1 MYINAEL
8 IKTKRVAQSWT
19 QQHLADACGISL
31 RTVQRIERYG
41 NASNETVMALAAV
54 FEIEQS
60 EIVSPDV
67 PVIEIETGQPIT
79 TDTQIPR
86 VHLLLTFL
94 LGMMIGVVCMYFFR
108 QY

>member
-31 RTVQRIERYG
+31 RTVQRVERYG
-41 NASNETVMALAAV
+41 NASNETAMALAAV

-60 EIVSPDV
+60 EIVLPDI

-79 TDTQIPR
+79 TNTQIPR
-86 VHLLLTFL
+86 AHLLLTLL
-94 LGMMIGVVCMYFFR
+94 LGMVIGAVCMYFFR
-108 QY
+108 